1 MFLCDTP
8 DDDPSSNQ
16 YGEAWLK
23 NIVERSRARE
33 QKAFH
38 ILFDLYNAKICTYLT
53 RQVHNESIAR
63 DLAQNVFIKA
73 WEKLPD
79 INDSSCFT
87 SWLYKI
93 ATNEAHRHIRSVRQT
108 ESFPMDE
115 SECGAR
121 QEFMVSGPEKQVE
134 EAELIKCMLARLSFQ
149 HRTCLILQIEGFSLR
164 EIAELLEISEKNVSV
179 SISRAREQC
188 RQFFRDVKGEQA

>member
-1 MFLCDTP
+1 MFLRDTS
-8 DDDPSSNQ
+8 DDDLSSDEND
-16 YGEAWLK
+16 EAWLK
-23 NIVERSRARE
+23 NIVERARARE
-33 QKAFH
+33 QKAFR
-38 ILFDLYNAKICTYLT
+38 ILFDLYNAKICTYLS
-53 RQVHNESIAR
+53 RQVHNESTAR

-79 INDSSCFT
+79 INNPSCFT

-93 ATNEAHRHIRSVRQT
+93 ATNEAHRHIRRVRQT

-115 SECGAR
+115 WECSAR

-149 HRTCLILQIEGFSLR
+149 DSTM
-164 EIAELLEISEKNVSV
+164 K
-179 SISRAREQC
+179 
-188 RQFFRDVKGEQA
+188 